1 MIIDSSAI
9 IAILRNEPEAPDIA
23 DAIDKADICR
33 VSAVSYLETA
43 MVIDASNSVTASR
56 RFDDFFRQ
64 GAFVIESVTP
74 EHAQIAREAYR
85 DFGKGKHRASLNF
98 GDCFVYALAKDTG
111 EPLLYKGN
119 DFNWTDLELVEF

>member
-43 MVIDASNSVTASR
+43 MVIDGGNSVTASR